1 MACTHTSV
9 RGGMYLG
16 SVSFKAIF
24 DSVKNKVG
32 FMTDLSQKELFILKK
47 SQLRSQLGKC
57 SYAAAMI
64 SITVI
69 CRVMN

>member
-1 MACTHTSV
+1 M
-9 RGGMYLG
+9 G

-57 SYAAAMI
+57 GYAAAMI